1 MFLPMIKQI
10 VPQLAKAPLAEQSA
24 ALVDATKWLTE
35 WFRTKKLATE
45 LHVGEDEL
53 VLMFREVNGHLLMIP
68 VVMGINLQ
76 GHEMVTRALVD
87 QGINVTAMVPQIP
100 AYSMLP
106 MVLEQEN
113 APNQKLKLEQ
123 EFISVLRAAARI
135 PHARLAEAAPAPVPA
150 PAPRPMTAVPTY
162 VPPVTQPK
170 TVNATDPQDYSE
182 AGNDFEWEVQQFE
195 AEDGTITVQV
205 EPREAWI
212 LLTDQEQ
219 DDILADAGHDRSQLV
234 TEEAE

>member
-1 MFLPMIKQI
+1 MEMFLPMIKQVI
-10 VPQLAKAPLAEQSA
+10 PQLAKAPVAEQSA

-45 LHVGEDEL
+45 LRVGEDEL

-68 VVMGINLQ
+68 VVMGTNLQ

-87 QGINVTAMVPQIP
+87 QGINVTAMVPMIP

-123 EFISVLRAAARI
+123 EFITILRKAARI

-150 PAPRPMTAVPTY
+150 PAPRPMPPMPPY
-162 VPPVTQPK
+162 VPPVAQPD
-170 TVNATDPQDYSE
+170 TVNDTDSVPGD
-182 AGNDFEWEVQQFE
+182 DFEWEVQEFE
-195 AEDGTITVQV
+195 AQDGTITVQV

-212 LLTDQEQ
+212 LLTDEEQ

-234 TEEAE
+234 TDEAE